1 MISSMMKEKE
11 SEIVEKQNV
20 KPRVDWP
27 ISKSGINTSGGFIT
41 KGGKSDTPVTR

>member
-11 SEIVEKQNV
+11 SEIVENQNV

-27 ISKSGINTSGGFIT
+27 ISSGINTSGGFIT